1 MKHNKSILGV
11 DIGVKKTKVVQLAF
25 SGKAQPEV
33 VTCELLDTGWSDESF
48 QANMKAFLH
57 DSKLKNSL
65 AAVSFEDPSL
75 VIRRFE
81 LPKMPELDLI
91 EALKWNLRDHIESDV
106 EQYTIKYSKI
116 SEIEEGDLVKTEIV
130 VYAAKKSAILDFK
143 LRVEQVGLLVFMIEP
158 SAVTLASAL
167 DRFMPEEN
175 RYIAGVDVGY
185 HQTKFYV
192 VGDRTFIFSR
202 PVPGVNY
209 EIYEKNPEDFPQR
222 LAIEIQKSID
232 TFQVNFRMQEI
243 RHICLSGGG
252 ALIEHLPEY
261 LQKNMGLEVS
271 SMNPFSS
278 ILVGDLSASLPPELF
293 GQAVSLAYL
302 QP

>member
-1 MKHNKSILGV
+1 MKRNKSILGV

-25 SGKAQPEV
+25 SGKAQPEL
-33 VTCELLDTGWSDESF
+33 VTCELLDTGLGDESF
-48 QANMKAFLH
+48 QANMKAFLS

-65 AAVSFEDPSL
+65 AAVTFEDPSL

-81 LPKMPELDLI
+81 LPKMPDLDLI
-91 EALKWNLRDHIESDV
+91 EALKWNLRDHIDSDV
-106 EQYTIKYSKI
+106 EHYTIKHSKI
-116 SEIEEGDLVKTEIV
+116 SEIEEGDLIKTEIV
-130 VYAAKKSAILDFK
+130 VYAAKKSAILDYK
-143 LRVEQVGLLVFMIEP
+143 LRIEQTGLLVFMIEP

-167 DRFMPEEN
+167 DRFIPDES
-175 RYIAGVDVGY
+175 RYIAGVDVGH

-192 VGDRTFIFSR
+192 VGNRSFIFSR

-209 EIYEKNPEDFPQR
+209 EVYEKSPDDFPQK

-232 TFQVNFRMQEI
+232 TFQVNFRMQDI

-252 ALIEHLPEY
+252 ALIENLPEY
-261 LQKNMGLEVS
+261 LRKNMGLEVDTL
-271 SMNPFSS
+271 NPFTSVLMGTSS
-278 ILVGDLSASLPPELF
+278 TTLRPELF
-293 GQAVSLAYL
+293 GQAVSLAFL